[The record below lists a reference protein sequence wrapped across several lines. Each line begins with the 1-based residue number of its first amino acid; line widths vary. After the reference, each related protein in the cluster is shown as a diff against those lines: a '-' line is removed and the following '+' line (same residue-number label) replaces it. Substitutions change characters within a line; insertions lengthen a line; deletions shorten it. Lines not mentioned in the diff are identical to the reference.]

1 MRTPRARAA
10 AKVTYAVLVLAVEAE
25 LVLRLA
31 VGDLVVAVPLVDL
44 GQQTGLL
51 ALNVGDVCI

>member
-1 MRTPRARAA
+1 MMTIESCPHL
-10 AKVTYAVLVLAVEAE
+10 VLVLAVKAK

-31 VGDLVVAVPLVDL
+31 VRDLVVAVPLVDL

-51 ALNVGDVCI
+51 ALNVLNVYRASE